1 VANEVRATNEGRHQ
15 QREAIHRDMA
25 AVTSQHDADEIL
37 ADLRAATIPATRIMD
52 IRQVI
57 ELPQLGDRLT
67 RTTLPDGHVVRMQP
81 MAVDVPGARTE
92 LAFPHNYGSDTR
104 RVLAEAGISADE
116 YEKLRSQNVVAD

>member
-57 ELPQLGDRLT
+57 ELPQLGNRLT

-92 LAFPHNYGSDTR
+92 LGFPPKYGADTA
-104 RVLAEAGISADE
+104 RVLTEAGYSADE
-116 YEKLRSQNVVAD
+116 VDALRSKGVVA